1 MDGLYG
7 EKETAG
13 FKRERGETKEKG
25 MSRRRERERERLTK
39 RNEKDL
45 KKY

>member
-25 MSRRRERERERLTK
+25 MSRRRERERLTK